1 MINLIKNNLNII
13 KYILFSVV
21 VVSIIIMY
29 YNIKIQGET
38 IRNLTKDNADL
49 ISKIYTQNRQIQDIK
64 DIVDANILLIKDTE
78 LKQQEIDLKVNK
90 INSKLDTHDINKIM
104 EKKPT
109 LLLKKINKASKERK
123 NKLMEL
129 TK

>member
-21 VVSIIIMY
+21 VISIIVMY
-29 YNIKIQGET
+29 YNIKIQSEVIT
-38 IRNLTKDNADL
+38 NLKKDNAELVLKVD
-49 ISKIYTQNRQIQDIK
+49 SQTRQIQDIK
-64 DIVDANILLIKDTE
+64 DSVEANISLIKNNE
-78 LKQQEIDLKVNK
+78 KKQQEIDLKVNK
-90 INSKLDTHDINKIM
+90 INSKLDSHDINKIM

-109 LLLKKINKASKERK
+109 LLIKKINQASKIRK
-123 NKLMEL
+123 DKLMEL